1 MRQRFFQPVISL
13 LFAALLM
20 TGCGGKGSVKPLS
33 ITLDSIVIDTTAT
46 LEKGDVC
53 KVHLKLHLFKGPHAA
68 ALNDS
73 LLRMGLLQP
82 DYMALSYEPINPRT
96 ALPAFVRRLVEEQ
109 AAVFKRIRSR
119 KPTRSRCATS

>member
-1 MRQRFFQPVISL
+1 MIFFCNFALIMRQRFFQPVISL

-73 LLRMGLLQP
+73 LLRMRLKTAACSSTSRRTKAGRAVRGL
-82 DYMALSYEPINPRT
+82 SG
-96 ALPAFVRRLVEEQ
+96 
-109 AAVFKRIRSR
+109 S
-119 KPTRSRCATS
+119 